1 MDFME
6 VSSKDGT
13 NISALFDK
21 IGEKVANYVKKTTP
35 MDTGKRI
42 SLHNKED

>member
-13 NISALFDK
+13 NINALFNK
-21 IGEKVANYVKKTTP
+21 LGERVAEYVRSAQKTAP
-35 MDTGKRI
+35 
-42 SLHNKED
+42 E